1 MLTFPDHTYL
11 PFPILR
17 VERICITIKLR
28 SQEIIQVLNQAYM
41 LHSYLQGDC
50 KWRVS
55 SDAENTLKNRLAQP
69 PLLFHKQDRAVRVE
83 KFYYL
88 PQLVESLELKTGF
101 LHSRLMTFLWHIGF
115 YGQKAPESLSNAWGS
130 ILRVSNQIK
139 STKDFERLLCV
150 RHYDAIWRRR

>member
-1 MLTFPDHTYL
+1 MKVRHNMLTFPDHTYL

-69 PLLFHKQDRAVRVE
+69 PLLFHKQDRAVPCWEVLLFASVSGKSRTQNR
-83 KFYYL
+83 FPSFQDNDL
-88 PQLVESLELKTGF
+88 SL
-101 LHSRLMTFLWHIGF
+101 
-115 YGQKAPESLSNAWGS
+115 APLDFMGKKLQNLSQMPEVAS
-130 ILRVSNQIK
+130 
-139 STKDFERLLCV
+139 
-150 RHYDAIWRRR
+150 